1 MPVTRLGSSPTSSGP
16 SMTNLSE
23 ECSQRA
29 LHFLRVVD
37 LLIECVNTLFY
48 LELGRDGV
56 EVCWMICE

>member
-1 MPVTRLGSSPTSSGP
+1 
-16 SMTNLSE
+16 MTNLSE
-23 ECSQRA
+23 ECSQCA